1 MIDVIVIGGGPAGIT
16 AALYVAR
23 SGKTVKLLER
33 QSFGGQIAMSPRV
46 ENYPSIKSISGV
58 ELIDRM
64 VDQAI
69 DAGVDVDVEDV
80 IKLKKNGDTFI
91 VTTEYSTYETSSVII
106 ASGATHRKI
115 ICENSDKFEG
125 KGISY
130 CAVCDGSFYE
140 NEDVCLIG
148 DGNSALQYALQLSN
162 YCRKVYVVTLFDKF
176 FGEKSVEKL
185 LYGRSN
191 VEIIHNSELVFL
203 GGDDELEFC
212 RFYKKDENKHFEVNC
227 KGLFVAIGQ
236 IPHNDVFK
244 EFVDLDEQGFILT
257 DENLQTK
264 TPGLYAAGDCRRK
277 VLRQVTTA
285 VSDGS
290 IAAVSAC
297 RYIEK

>member
-33 QSFGGQIAMSPRV
+33 ESFGGQIAMSPRV

-80 IKLKKNGDTFI
+80 IKLEKNGDTFI
-91 VTTEYSTYETSSVII
+91 VTTEYSTYETSSIII

-115 ICENSDKFEG
+115 VCENSDKFEG

-212 RFYKKDENKHFEVNC
+212 RFYKKDENRYFEVNC

-236 IPHNDVFK
+236 IPHNDVFN

-297 RYIEK
+297 RFIEK